1 MSNTIE
7 LFKDIQVLPRGHY
20 LQLVVKVKFLD
31 DAIIRSNEPE
41 EVLTFNYKILGNR
54 FIIPWRKVKGKLRRV
69 VMEKQRDLGIPN
81 NSNCYLK
88 EHLCMVCP
96 ACLLF
101 GGTGETSA
109 TKASYNL
116 LSRVL
121 GETFISSNE
130 VKDISAYTANAI
142 DEETLTTGQALMT
155 ILKVPAETEFIGVIT
170 LRDPTPELTSI
181 LVDNLNRL
189 TRLGAST
196 REWGRVKTE
205 IMGYVLSD
213 RETLSSYDWVRNE
226 KNEELRKIEEL
237 ELPLAEDSFRKV
249 AKLIPNILPKTGKD
263 QEKGKRGNE
272 AKGGTAEAT
281 KEEIKET

>member
-1 MSNTIE
+1 MSKTIG
-7 LFKDIQVLPRGHY
+7 LFDDIQILPRGHY
-20 LQLVVKVKFLD
+20 LQFIVKMKLLD

-54 FIIPWRKVKGKLRRV
+54 FIVPWRKIKGKLRRM
-69 VMEKQRDLGIPN
+69 VMEKQRDLSIPKN
-81 NSNCYLK
+81 FNCYLK
-88 EHLCMVCP
+88 DHLCMACP

-109 TKASYNL
+109 KKANYNL

-121 GETFISSNE
+121 GETFISNNK

-155 ILKVPAETEFIGVIT
+155 ILKVPVETEFLGVVT
-170 LRDPTPELTSI
+170 LKDPTPELTSI

-196 REWGRVKTE
+196 REWGKVKTE
-205 IMGYVLSD
+205 ILGYVLSD
-213 RETLSSYDWVRNE
+213 RETLSSYDLVKNE
-226 KNEELRKIEEL
+226 KKAKLCKIDDL
-237 ELPLAEDSFRKV
+237 KLPSVKESFTTV
-249 AKLIPNILPKTGKD
+249 AKLIPSILPTRKKE
-263 QEKGKRGNE
+263 QEKGNL
-272 AKGGTAEAT
+272 
-281 KEEIKET
+281 

>member
-1 MSNTIE
+1 MSNTME
-7 LFKDIQVLPRGHY
+7 LFNDIQVLPRGRY
-20 LQLVVKVKFLD
+20 LQLVVKVMLLD

-41 EVLTFNYKILGNR
+41 EVLIFNYKTLGNR

-88 EHLCMVCP
+88 DHLCMACP

-109 TKASYNL
+109 TKAKYNL

-121 GETFISSNE
+121 GETFISSNK
-130 VKDISAYTANAI
+130 VIDISAYTANAI

-155 ILKVPAETEFIGVIT
+155 ILKVPAETEFVGIVT
-170 LRDPTPELTSI
+170 LKDPTPELTSI

-196 REWGRVKTE
+196 REWGKVKTE
-205 IMGYVLSD
+205 IAGYVLSD
-213 RETLSSYDWVRNE
+213 RETLSSYDLVKNE
-226 KNEELRKIEEL
+226 KTDDLCKIADL
-237 ELPLAEDSFRKV
+237 KLPSVEDSFKKV
-249 AKLIPNILPKTGKD
+249 AELIPSILPK
-263 QEKGKRGNE
+263 
-272 AKGGTAEAT
+272 
-281 KEEIKET
+281 